1 MDNLSR
7 KLCFMVDP
15 APSPDTGT
23 GPDEGT
29 PAGTPRWVKVF
40 GIVALVVVVLF
51 IVVLLVG
58 GGEHGPGRH
67 SPSSDPG
74 VHTPP
79 AGVTHGD
86 QQP

>member
-1 MDNLSR
+1 
-7 KLCFMVDP
+7 MVDP
-15 APSPDTGT
+15 TPSPDTGT
-23 GPDEGT
+23 SPGRET

-58 GGEHGPGRH
+58 GAEHGPGRH

-74 VHTPP
+74 GHAPP